1 MTPCAFYNHNC
12 ASKTN
17 TQSSVKEQNHVTW
30 CIFCARLEN
39 LPKMPPQASNAAS
52 EQQSQKQSQ
61 INDDSDK
68 SDIQIVNVC
77 SLSSVLNM
85 YLPENVENGSE
96 KQPRGNVI
104 SNALTHS
111 NPITSHTHVQN
122 TDNSKACKNIMR
134 NNIKERSLGKSLPS
148 TAATSLDLE
157 NTSLSVHKASNNSD
171 SNSKEIPKN
180 SESLVLKITNLK
192 SSRPLVSP
200 VKTNSKSNASTLG
213 PPPKGRIKVKS
224 VKELMAIAPDE
235 LSVNM
240 SENVASS
247 SESQNASMGQK
258 SHQDCTKHISEL
270 RVGAPFSL
278 TDKNDMSNEETGNA
292 NFEMNNK
299 INTKANDNSKQNLIK
314 IPAQKEENGETGTND
329 INRATNFQSNNVHL
343 VVPSIHLDTLIDESP
358 NCISK
363 SMEEKLEPDVE
374 PFDKD
379 DCYICMDCQPLKLL
393 NGLGLTSHCIKNPS
407 HLQINHLAD
416 FNKFNIILDKLHGN
430 TLVQYTEKAM
440 KSIEQHRRHGL
451 TRQSSVSSTSSSSE
465 NVTGSPFTR
474 RKRSRTIRL
483 LEATTENVGNH
494 FESSDTGTDAEDI
507 PLDAIYSKNRKK
519 NLIPNKNHH

>member
-12 ASKTN
+12 ASKANKT
-17 TQSSVKEQNHVTW
+17 SSVKEQNNVTW

-39 LPKMPPQASNAAS
+39 LPKMPSQTSIAAC

-61 INDDSDK
+61 INDDSNK

-85 YLPENVENGSE
+85 YLPESVENGSQ
-96 KQPRGNVI
+96 KQSTGNVI
-104 SNALTHS
+104 SNTLTHS
-111 NPITSHTHVQN
+111 NPITSHPNIQN
-122 TDNSKACKNIMR
+122 TEKSKSCKNIQR
-134 NNIKERSLGKSLPS
+134 NNIKEGPLAKSLPS
-148 TAATSLDLE
+148 TTSTSLALE

-171 SNSKEIPKN
+171 LKSKEIPNN
-180 SESLVLKITNLK
+180 SERLVVKITNLK
-192 SSRPLVSP
+192 SKSPLVSP
-200 VKTNSKSNASTLG
+200 VTTTSKSNASNLG

-224 VKELMAIAPDE
+224 VKELMAVAPDE

-247 SESQNASMGQK
+247 SEAQNAAIGQK
-258 SHQDCTKHISEL
+258 SHQDCTKNISEL
-270 RVGAPFSL
+270 RVGAPYSL
-278 TDKNDMSNEETGNA
+278 NDTNNMSDEETGNA
-292 NFEMNNK
+292 NFAINNK
-299 INTKANDNSKQNLIK
+299 LNTKESNNSKENPMKISVQN
-314 IPAQKEENGETGTND
+314 EENNKTVTTD
-329 INRATNFQSNNVHL
+329 INRATDFQSNNVNL
-343 VVPSIHLDTLIDESP
+343 VVPNIHLETMIEDPP
-358 NCISK
+358 NCISQ
-363 SMEEKLEPDVE
+363 SMEEELETNVE

-393 NGLGLTSHCIKNPS
+393 NGLGLTRHCIKNPS

-430 TLVQYTEKAM
+430 TLVQYTEKAI

-465 NVTGSPFTR
+465 NVAGSPFTR
-474 RKRSRTIRL
+474 RRKR
-483 LEATTENVGNH
+483 TTENVGNH

-507 PLDAIYSKNRKK
+507 PLDVLHSKNRKK
-519 NLIPNKNHH
+519 NLIPNKNHN